1 MTKPQDSSASKKSV
15 ALRMLPGL
23 IVSALAIIALSFFV
37 DINELRAAFAL
48 ADFKWL
54 PFVLLSFL
62 GTLMAR
68 SMAWRTLLEEKVK
81 LSDSFFT
88 LNQGYLLNNILPFRL
103 GEFGRALLLG
113 ERSGL
118 NFWRVFSTIVV
129 ERVCDLGFAALLI
142 VIAIP
147 NILDVAWA
155 RTASSIA
162 LTVVAL
168 GFAVLFMLARSPK
181 IIIDLITRFTRPW
194 AKAQSWILAKM
205 NSFMEGLAS
214 LRDIK
219 RFARVSFW
227 MALAWLFNLAW
238 YFLLLKAF
246 FPESIWLWAVMA
258 VGAGSLGVAIPS
270 SPAYIGVLEGAIVAA
285 LSLFGVP
292 PALSLAYALVA
303 HVLYFVVTGLIG
315 AWGFSQQGVS
325 LSMVYQRLLNRSAN
339 SADQ

>member
-1 MTKPQDSSASKKSV
+1 MTKQRNPSTASKSV

-23 IVSALAIIALSFFV
+23 IVSALAIFALSLFV
-37 DINELRAAFAL
+37 DINELRVAFAL

-54 PFVLLSFL
+54 PLVLFPFM
-62 GTLMAR
+62 GTLLAR

-81 LSDSFFT
+81 FSDSFLA

-103 GEFGRALLLG
+103 GELGRALLLG

-118 NFWRVFSTIVV
+118 NFWRVFSTVVV
-129 ERVCDLGFAALLI
+129 ERVFDLGFAALLL

-147 NILDVAWA
+147 NIIDVAWA
-155 RTASSIA
+155 RSASTIA
-162 LTVVAL
+162 MVIVAL

-181 IIIDLITRFTRPW
+181 MIINLITRFTQPW
-194 AKAQSWILAKM
+194 AKLQTWLLTKL
-205 NSFMEGLAS
+205 NSFMEGLGS

-227 MALAWLFNLAW
+227 MALAWFFNLAW
-238 YFLLLKAF
+238 YFLLLRAF
-246 FPESIWLWAVMA
+246 FPNSIWLWAVMA

-270 SPAYIGVLEGAIVAA
+270 SPAYIGVLEGAVVAA
-285 LSLFGVP
+285 LSLFGVQ

-303 HVLYFVVTGLIG
+303 HVIYFVVTGVIG
-315 AWGFSQQGVS
+315 AWGFSQQGTS
-325 LSMVYQRLLNRSAN
+325 LSVVYQRLLNRSAN
-339 SADQ
+339 SAD